1 MTRFLFNRSSQERQP
16 NFSKLVNRRV
26 RDMGDSGLGD
36 LLKYAGDPKIKSLSA
51 GSPDSKL
58 FPIKE
63 IIEAFT
69 KVIGPEGYGPNLLQ
83 YGKAR
88 GFGPLLDVL
97 PEFLSRSNRQV
108 RTKSENIAIT
118 AGSQEALSIL
128 GELFLNPKGGTKI
141 AVESPTYI
149 GAVGAWKKFNPNYIE
164 IPTDEFGIIPA
175 ELEKT
180 FKKHKDIKFL
190 YTIPTFQNPTGKTI
204 PLEKRKEIARI
215 LQKYGKLAVEDDP
228 YSELRYEG
236 EDVPS
241 IQSLA
246 PKNVIH
252 LFTFSKTVAPGGRV
266 GGIVFP
272 EQISTKEIN
281 NIMTP
286 YNNIK
291 TGQEL
296 FTSYVFQAIV
306 SELIKDKTIDK
317 HILKIRESYKLKR
330 DVMAQT
336 IQENFPDIFDVS
348 VPSGGMFIWLR
359 LKDEH
364 KKLAKKLDIAKIN
377 QYIAKT
383 YTSDLGV
390 GKHFY
395 AKRRILIEKLLHP
408 KYKTNEV
415 SMRLNFTNRTEE
427 EIRLAI
433 QSIGE
438 VLKQILAG
446 SLVLE

>member
-1 MTRFLFNRSSQERQP
+1 MFNLLSKRSSGEKQP
-16 NFSKLVNRRV
+16 DFSKLINKRILR
-26 RDMGDSGLGD
+26 MGDSGLGD
-36 LLKYAGDPKIKSLSA
+36 LLRFAGDPNIKTLSA
-51 GSPDSKL
+51 GSPDWKI
-58 FPIKE
+58 FPVKE
-63 IIEAFT
+63 IIEILT
-69 KVIGPEGYGPNLLQ
+69 KVISPEGYGPNLLQ

-108 RTKSENIAIT
+108 ITKSENIAIT

-128 GELFLNPKGGTKI
+128 GELLLNPKGGTKI
-141 AVESPTYI
+141 AVEAPTYI
-149 GAVGAWKKFNPNYIE
+149 GALGAWKKFNPNYIE

-175 ELEKT
+175 ELEKA
-180 FKKHKDIKFL
+180 FKKHRDIKFL

-204 PLEKRKEIARI
+204 PLERREKIAAI
-215 LQKYGKLAVEDDP
+215 LKKYGKLAVEDDP

-236 EDVPS
+236 EDIPS

-252 LFTFSKTVAPGGRV
+252 LFTFSKTVAPGVRV

-272 EQISTKEIN
+272 EHISVKAIDNIVTPFIN
-281 NIMTP
+281 V
-286 YNNIK
+286 K

-296 FTSYVFQAIV
+296 YTSYVFQAIV
-306 SELIKDKTIDK
+306 TELIKDKIIDK

-330 DVMAQT
+330 DVMALT
-336 IQENFPDIFDVS
+336 IQENFPEIFDVS
-348 VPSGGMFIWLR
+348 VPEGGMFIWLR

-364 KKLAKKLDIAKIN
+364 KKLAKKLDIARIN
-377 QYIAKT
+377 EYIAQVYK
-383 YTSDLGV
+383 SDLGV

-395 AKRRILIEKLLHP
+395 AKRRIRIEKFFHP

-415 SMRLNFTNRTEE
+415 SMRLNFTNRTED

-438 VLKQILAG
+438 TLKQLLDG